1 MMNEI
6 IERLKQGD
14 WYVTC
19 SEVYEY
25 DYLMQ
30 LCVKAQLKW
39 SDGNDEPTEWHL
51 HTSIFPIII
60 SVSTKIKNGYHEP
73 LHLCWSPRSTYI
85 PEYIENITNKIFS
98 TQSYPILIRNIISTY
113 PFEIQKEWY
122 ENLLLRHKLPIIKEM
137 WDIVPKNYNY
147 AAMDIDKKIHFFEIE
162 PTLFDNGYW
171 LPKGDNLLDFFIFGI
186 DTKNINYRYSLTQR
200 I

>member
-1 MMNEI
+1 MINEI
-6 IERLKQGD
+6 IERLKYGD
-14 WYVTC
+14 WYVIC

-39 SDGNDEPTEWHL
+39 SDGNDEPTECYAQPSL
-51 HTSIFPIII
+51 FPIII
-60 SVSTKIKNGYHEP
+60 SVSNKNEDGYHEP
-73 LHLCWSPRSTYI
+73 LHLCWSPVSTYI
-85 PEYIENITNKIFS
+85 PEYVENITNKIFS
-98 TQSYPILIRNIISTY
+98 TQNYPILIRNIISTY
-113 PFEIQKEWY
+113 PLEIQKEWY

-137 WDIVPKNYNY
+137 WDKVPKKYNY
-147 AAMDIDKKIHFFEIE
+147 AAMDIDRKIHFFEFE
-162 PTLFDNGYW
+162 PALFGTGYW
-171 LPKGDNLLDFFIFGI
+171 LPEGDSLLDFFIFDI